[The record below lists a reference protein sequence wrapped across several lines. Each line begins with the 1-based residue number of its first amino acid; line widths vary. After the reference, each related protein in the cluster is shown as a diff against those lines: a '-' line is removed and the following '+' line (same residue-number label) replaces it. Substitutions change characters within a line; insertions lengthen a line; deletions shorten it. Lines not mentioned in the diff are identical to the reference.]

1 VGRWFRAAIRLP
13 EASPG
18 AVTGAAQVVH
28 FWAIPQQSAVSVNSY
43 LNAKGGFIL
52 ASNFLY
58 SSRDH
63 KFIIKEWLEGEK
75 IFGLD
80 RFKDYLSVDDVDQIV
95 DQALKVCKDVVAPTN
110 DDGDRIGAV
119 FSEGKVVVPNSFHH
133 AYQFVQENGWGSSN
147 KDMDGEGT
155 LPGIL
160 FGAVHE
166 YVIAA
171 NPGLESYIGLTG
183 SSASVIQAYG
193 SKELVELFTPNM
205 FEGAWAGTM
214 CLTEPGGGSDV
225 GDMLS
230 KAYPTEDPAVYK
242 IKGTKSFI
250 SAGDHDLTEN
260 IIHLV
265 LARVDGAAGGTKGL
279 SLFIVPKI
287 WVNAD
292 GSLGVANDVSTVG
305 IEHKLGY
312 RGSATAVLSF
322 GEEGGCRGFLLG
334 EPPANGLGQ
343 GMAQM
348 FKMINESRIHTGHCA
363 LAVAAVA
370 YNNAVEYA
378 SERVQGRL
386 FTNPKSGRVP
396 IIQHEDV
403 RRMLLTQKSVLE
415 GMRAM
420 VFKGFYYMDQIT
432 FGQDDAE
439 VREAGHRIEVI
450 TPLIKAYCSD
460 RAWELIADAIQVY
473 GGYGFTEEYPVALQA
488 RDSKIYSIWEGT
500 NFIQS
505 LDLVGRKWNID
516 NGNIFRDWFA
526 ELEQF
531 INENKN
537 NSHFTREFE
546 ILGQAAQAY
555 QELMEVMKGYFISN
569 PGLVPLYST
578 RVLRATA
585 ELYAGCLLMQQAL
598 VAGNKLIG
606 SDTGQAFYKGKI
618 CSARFYVRNI
628 VPGVMAAARI
638 IKEGDSSAIDIPE
651 EAF

>member
-1 VGRWFRAAIRLP
+1 MAG
-13 EASPG
+13 
-18 AVTGAAQVVH
+18 
-28 FWAIPQQSAVSVNSY
+28 N
-43 LNAKGGFIL
+43 FIY
-52 ASNFLY
+52 NT
-58 SSRDH
+58 RDH
-63 KFIIKEWLEGEK
+63 KFIIKEWLDGEK
-75 IFGLD
+75 IFALD
-80 RFKDYLSVDDVDQIV
+80 RFKDYLGIDDVDQIL
-95 DQALKVCKDVVAPTN
+95 DQALKVCRDVVAPTN
-110 DDGDRIGAV
+110 DDGDRIGAI
-119 FSEGKVVVPNSFHH
+119 FNEGKVVVPGSFHR
-133 AYQFVQENGWGSSN
+133 AYQFIQENGWGSSN
-147 KDMDGEGT
+147 KDVDGEGT

-171 NPGLESYIGLTG
+171 NPSLESYIGLTG

-193 SKELVELFTPNM
+193 SRKQVELFTPRM
-205 FEGAWAGTM
+205 FEGTWAGTM

-225 GDMLS
+225 GDILA
-230 KAYPTEDPAVYK
+230 KAYPTEDPGIYK

-265 LARVDGAAGGTKGL
+265 LARIDGAAGGTKGL

-287 WVNAD
+287 WVNPD
-292 GSLGVANDVSTVG
+292 GSLDEGNDVSTVG

-312 RGSATAVLSF
+312 KGSATAVLSF
-322 GEEGGCRGFLLG
+322 GEEGRCRGILLG
-334 EPPANGLGQ
+334 KPPGADGFGQ

-348 FKMINESRIHTGHCA
+348 FKMINESRLHTGHCA

-378 SERVQGRL
+378 RERVQGRP
-386 FTNPKSGRVP
+386 FTNPRGERVP

-403 RRMLLTQKSVLE
+403 RRMLLTQKAVLE

-432 FGQDDAE
+432 FGRDEKE
-439 VREAGHRIEVI
+439 VREANRRIEII
-450 TPLIKAYCSD
+450 TPLVKAYCSD
-460 RAWELIADAIQVY
+460 QAWELIAEAIQVY
-473 GGYGFTEEYPVALQA
+473 GGYGYTEEYPVALQA

-516 NGNIFRDWFA
+516 NGKMFGEWFA

-531 INENKN
+531 IDANKN
-537 NSHFTREFE
+537 NSHFVREFE
-546 ILGQAAQAY
+546 ILDQAARAY
-555 QELMEVMKGYFISN
+555 QELMETMKGYLKSN
-569 PGLVPLYST
+569 PRFVPLYST

-598 VAGNKLIG
+598 AARKKLDD
-606 SDTGQAFYKGKI
+606 SDTDQAFYSGKI

-638 IKEGDSSAIDIPE
+638 IKEGDNSAMGIPE
-651 EAF
+651 DAF